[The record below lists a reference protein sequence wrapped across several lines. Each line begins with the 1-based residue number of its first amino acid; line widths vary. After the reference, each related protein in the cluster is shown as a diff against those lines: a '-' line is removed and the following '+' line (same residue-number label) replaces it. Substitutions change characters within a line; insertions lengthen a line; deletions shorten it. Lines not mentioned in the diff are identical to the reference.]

1 MGNKYENLTGPFKV
15 FDKIIDDFNKDPMVK
30 LASDMVSVG
39 KKSSDLHIKKLK
51 REIEELKIANKI
63 QKVTIEELKRENKL
77 HKKQLAR
84 FGKIFDRYD
93 RSNEVNQEID
103 AARGQEVEF
112 NNSHEEKL

>member
-1 MGNKYENLTGPFKV
+1 MGNKYETLTGPFKV
-15 FDKIIDDFNKDPMVK
+15 FDKIIAEFEKDPMVK
-30 LASDMVSVG
+30 LASNMVSVG
-39 KKSSDLHIKKLK
+39 KKSSDSHIERLEKKITTLKTSLH
-51 REIEELKIANKI
+51 EAGEL
-63 QKVTIEELKRENKL
+63 IEELKRENKL